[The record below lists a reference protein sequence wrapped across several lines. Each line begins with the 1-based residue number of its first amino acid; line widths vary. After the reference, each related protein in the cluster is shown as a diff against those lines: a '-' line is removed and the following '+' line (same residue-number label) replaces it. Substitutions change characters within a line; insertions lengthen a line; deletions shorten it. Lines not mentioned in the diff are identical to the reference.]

1 MPNKHDAVVC
11 EVSEDKYVSRISSAS
26 DAMTYDSVADR
37 VLDHLYL
44 ISDNCWKSV
53 YSAETPRT
61 SLRPVCQSIIPAVK
75 EEYFFINK

>member
-44 ISDNCWKSV
+44 ISDIAGSQCILQKLQ
-53 YSAETPRT
+53 EH
-61 SLRPVCQSIIPAVK
+61 L
-75 EEYFFINK
+75 